1 MRALCAV
8 TALLVI
14 EKYSH
19 PLKRD
24 NTPRARRIE
33 RPETQFLEVPL
44 ELIVV
49 IILVL
54 LLFGS
59 FPIFPYSRDWGYR
72 GSGVLGTILLIV
84 VILWLLQIV

>member
-1 MRALCAV
+1 
-8 TALLVI
+8 
-14 EKYSH
+14 
-19 PLKRD
+19 
-24 NTPRARRIE
+24 
-33 RPETQFLEVPL
+33 L

-59 FPIFPYSRDWGYR
+59 FPVFPYSRNWGYR